1 MWLWLTP
8 VAMWRPKCC
17 QFSLNNRKALQGN
30 GLDSRFQPV
39 DWKCSVRVHLLDM
52 LIPCG
57 CGIPAKTQAEWLQYE
72 KVEPLPAHAL
82 VLHVQL
88 LDGITGLFQ
97 SILQASLSLAC
108 KSLKDVLPQEH
119 PLHKL

>member
-8 VAMWRPKCC
+8 VAMWIPKCC
-17 QFSLNNRKALQGN
+17 QFLLNNRKALQGN

-52 LIPCG
+52 LIPYG

-72 KVEPLPAHAL
+72 KVEPTQHM
-82 VLHVQL
+82 L
-88 LDGITGLFQ
+88 LFCMCNFLT
-97 SILQASLSLAC
+97 ASLAC
-108 KSLKDVLPQEH
+108 FRAFFKQAFHSH
-119 PLHKL
+119 ASA